1 MPSNIL
7 TLATLESTLGLT
19 MRILKAML
27 LLRLITLV
35 TGNRIDLTPLQLYR
49 SLSKKLSYSRSSR
62 TSVHKTTRAF
72 R

>member
-35 TGNRIDLTPLQLYR
+35 TGNRIDLTLLQLYR
-49 SLSKKLSYSRSSR
+49 SLSKKPSYSRSSR
-62 TSVHKTTRAF
+62 ISVHKTTRAF